1 MPFTGTVSAVLKQ
14 KSNPAVH
21 TIGPDQTVFEAI
33 GKMAEVNVGALVV
46 VENGRLMGMIS
57 ERDYTR
63 KVALQGKSSKE
74 TKVREILTSRVITV
88 TPSTTVE
95 ECLRLMTQH
104 RIRHLPVLENDQ
116 LVGVLSIG
124 DLVNWIITTQNQV
137 IEQLTHYISGSY

>member
-1 MPFTGTVSAVLKQ
+1 MAFTGTVSAVLQQ
-14 KSNPAVH
+14 KKHSAVYSV
-21 TIGPDQTVFEAI
+21 GPDQTVFEAI
-33 GKMAEVNVGALVV
+33 GKMAEYNVGALVV

-74 TKVREILTSRVITV
+74 TRVREILTFPVITV
-88 TPSTTVE
+88 TPTTTVE

-104 RIRHLPVLENDQ
+104 RIRHLPVLEKDQ

-124 DLVNWIITTQNQV
+124 DLVNWIITTQSQV

>member
-1 MPFTGTVSAVLKQ
+1 MAFTGTVSAVLQQ
-14 KSNPAVH
+14 KKNQAVYS
-21 TIGPDQTVFEAI
+21 IGPEQTVFEAI
-33 GKMAEVNVGALVV
+33 GKMAQHNVGALVV
-46 VENGRLMGMIS
+46 VENGRLIGMIS

-74 TKVREILTSRVITV
+74 AKVREILTFPVITV
-88 TPSTTVE
+88 TPATTVE

-124 DLVNWIITTQNQV
+124 DLVNWIITTQSQV

>member
-1 MPFTGTVSAVLKQ
+1 MAFTGTVSAVLQQKKQ
-14 KSNPAVH
+14 SAVYS
-21 TIGPDQTVFEAI
+21 IGPEQTVFEAI
-33 GKMAEVNVGALVV
+33 GKMAEFNVGALVV
-46 VENGRLMGMIS
+46 VENGRLIGMIS

-74 TKVREILTSRVITV
+74 TKVREILTFPVITV
-88 TPSTTVE
+88 APTTTVE

-104 RIRHLPVLENDQ
+104 RIRHLPVLEGEK

-124 DLVNWIITTQNQV
+124 DLVNWIITTQSQV